1 MVHKQ
6 RTVWG
11 GMDNG
16 ECGLKYISSIKLLL
30 FRSILLIYINL
41 SLIFLGPLLPECL
54 DVRNIPTSQIRD
66 LTIELSGECH

>member
-16 ECGLKYISSIKLLL
+16 ECGLKMNRSSTSRDDDNMIHVYRSFISV
-30 FRSILLIYINL
+30 LLI
-41 SLIFLGPLLPECL
+41 F
-54 DVRNIPTSQIRD
+54 
-66 LTIELSGECH
+66 